1 MWREVARFELQLQR
15 REFLTGVYVAVFFF
29 LTFGYTASSAVEL
42 VTGRGAVPRNAPW
55 ALAQAMAGV
64 TAFGQVITT
73 MITATAIMRD
83 VATRQQ
89 ELLFTTPLSRGDYL
103 WGRWLGALA
112 VMLVVYLAIPLGL
125 VTGTLMPWVDRA
137 SLVSF
142 DASAYLRPFVWLVV
156 PNILVVS
163 AIFFSAGA
171 LRRSFMA
178 ILLLGVGLVALW
190 GTGVSLARDG
200 VAWGTL
206 VDPFGNAAL
215 EWGTRDWSVA
225 ERTTRAITADDWLL
239 ANRALWLAIATTAL
253 LWLQRAFRF
262 ELIPP
267 ADTSRGAEPEPP
279 RLATAQKSLVA
290 ADGHRTARDLSRQ
303 VGAFPIVRA
312 ESRWIFR
319 WTLREQGFVTLG
331 LLGAVNALVN
341 AWRAGGA
348 DPSAGDIL
356 GAVQFH
362 SRVFLILVATIY
374 AGELLWRERDVRVDA
389 LRDALPPRTATLVA
403 GKIIG
408 LLLAELVLMLPL
420 LAAAL
425 IAGFG
430 RGVDGM
436 SVWLAVVWIGG
447 LVFPVLAQLTLLS
460 LLVHAAV
467 QHKVA
472 GHVLLISGWVIAI
485 ALDRSL
491 HVPMWLR
498 YTTVPPYT
506 WNPAAGFGGTGPTL
520 AMWTGCW
527 TLAAVTFAL
536 LIARLWRP
544 RPSSSRL
551 PVFSSSNT

>member
-1 MWREVARFELQLQR
+1 MWREVARFERQLQR

-73 MITATAIMRD
+73 MITATAVMRD

-112 VMLVVYLAIPLGL
+112 VMLVVYLAIPIGL
-125 VTGTLMPWVDRA
+125 VAGTLMPWVDRSTLA
-137 SLVSF
+137 PF
-142 DASAYLRPFVWLVV
+142 DASAYLRPFTLVV
-156 PNILVVS
+156 LPNVLVVS

-171 LRRSFMA
+171 LRRGFMA

-190 GTGVSLARDG
+190 GTGVSMARDG

-215 EWGTRDWSVA
+215 EWSSRDWSVA
-225 ERTTRAITADDWLL
+225 ERTTRAIAPSGWLL
-239 ANRALWLAIATTAL
+239 ANRALWFAIGTTAM

-262 ELIPP
+262 EVFAP
-267 ADTSRGAEPEPP
+267 ADAAPVRDSQDAHRAIAHAVSADSVARIARGTRRPDA
-279 RLATAQKSLVA
+279 
-290 ADGHRTARDLSRQ
+290 LS
-303 VGAFPIVRA
+303 IVRA

-319 WTLREQGFVTLG
+319 WTLREKGFVTLG
-331 LLGAVNALVN
+331 LLGAANALVN
-341 AWRAGGA
+341 AWRTGGTNA
-348 DPSAGDIL
+348 TAGDVL

-362 SRVFLILVATIY
+362 SRVFLILIATIY

-403 GKIIG
+403 GKIVG

-430 RGVDGM
+430 RGVEGM
-436 SVWLAVVWIGG
+436 SVWLALAWIGG
-447 LVFPVLAQLTLLS
+447 LIYPVLAQLTLLS
-460 LLVHAAV
+460 LLVHVAV

-472 GHVLLISGWVIAI
+472 GHVMLISGWVIAI
-485 ALDRSL
+485 AVDRSL
-491 HVPMWLR
+491 HVPTWLR
-498 YTTVPPYT
+498 YTTLPPYT

-520 AMWTGCW
+520 AAWATSW
-527 TLAAVTFAL
+527 SLVALVFAL
-536 LIARLWRP
+536 LTAQLWRP
-544 RPSSSRL
+544 RPSSTRL
-551 PVFSSSNT
+551 LVF

>member
-42 VTGRGAVPRNAPW
+42 VTARGAIPRNAPW

-73 MITATAIMRD
+73 MITATAVMRD

-89 ELLFTTPLSRGDYL
+89 ELLFTTRLSRGDYL
-103 WGRWLGALA
+103 WGRWLGALT
-112 VMLVVYLAIPLGL
+112 VMLVVYLAIPIGL
-125 VTGTLMPWVDRA
+125 VTGTLMPWVDHA

-142 DASAYLRPFVWLVV
+142 DASAYLRPFVWLVL

-163 AIFFSAGA
+163 ALFFSAGA
-171 LRRSFMA
+171 LRRGFMA

-190 GTGVSLARDG
+190 GTGLSLARDG
-200 VAWGTL
+200 IAWGTL

-215 EWGTRDWSVA
+215 EWSSRDWSVA
-225 ERTTRAITADDWLL
+225 DRTTRSIAPNGWLL
-239 ANRALWLAIATTAL
+239 ANRLLWLALGTTAM

-262 ELIPP
+262 EVYAP
-267 ADTSRGAEPEPP
+267 ADAAGEHQSQTTTRA
-279 RLATAQKSLVA
+279 RARARA
-290 ADGHRTARDLSRQ
+290 ADGGARIARVARRPDARS
-303 VGAFPIVRA
+303 IVRA
-312 ESRWIFR
+312 EARWILR
-319 WTLREQGFVTLG
+319 WTLREKGFVTLG
-331 LLGAVNALVN
+331 LLGAANALVN
-341 AWRAGGA
+341 AWRAGGTNGT
-348 DPSAGDIL
+348 AGDVL

-408 LLLAELVLMLPL
+408 LLLAELLLMLPL

-425 IAGFG
+425 VAGFG
-430 RGVDGM
+430 RWVEGM
-436 SVWLAVVWIGG
+436 SVWLALAWIGG
-447 LVFPVLAQLTLLS
+447 FIYPVLAQLTLLS

-472 GHVLLISGWVIAI
+472 GHVMLISGWVIAI
-485 ALDRSL
+485 AVDRSL
-491 HVPMWLR
+491 HVPAWLR
-498 YTTVPPYT
+498 YATLPPYT

-520 AMWTGCW
+520 AMWTGYW
-527 TLAAVTFAL
+527 TLVAVTFAL
-536 LIARLWRP
+536 LTTRLWRP
-544 RPSSSRL
+544 RLSLSRL